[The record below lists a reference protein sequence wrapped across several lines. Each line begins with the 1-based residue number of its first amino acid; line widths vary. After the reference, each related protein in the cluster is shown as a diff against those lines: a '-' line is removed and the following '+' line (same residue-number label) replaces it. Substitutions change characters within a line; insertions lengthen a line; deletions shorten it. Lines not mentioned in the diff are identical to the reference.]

1 MFLNRRHNEASLL
14 ADARERRVLYA
25 PIAGLSLAA
34 TVANVSVR
42 MAHRTAGV
50 SEFGGAPTILAAI
63 VLGLLFLSTLLVK
76 RFTKRFISAGTFLSI
91 HLAGLS
97 SLVLAFIVA
106 MGTSIPQ
113 PAFIALE
120 ACALVGSTFLEFYWL
135 RKLRG
140 TSAQAATVVVF
151 CALALSELLTYM
163 LSFSDVLTWR
173 IVAIVF
179 TFAQFGGIRMSR
191 TMDAPSDMFPAVSE
205 SYFGTDEN
213 RFSNRSF
220 LVVAAMGIWFIS
232 IPMGMGRGFSTGDAL
247 FMSTVPRFMVMVF
260 VLIVSAL
267 WVRHALASHMRQL
280 TTSIWVVMQTLLA
293 LGAIFFAVWPNTTG
307 IGAAFVMAASLVL
320 QAFVWYL
327 IIAFTSFGW
336 RDPFYYC
343 TAAWIAVNLL
353 TVAGML
359 LDGLI
364 TRIMPDNAPVIIS
377 IMSFFVLVSTQ
388 VVFTQLLS
396 SPSEMAERRA
406 AADATKAGATEGYD
420 DGEAVPDA
428 GKPLHL
434 TQDDVRRIPL
444 MGVMALSPQTEVA
457 LPSQTPDVHIA
468 TSVLEIGQRFG
479 LSGREVE
486 VLTLYALGHTQARV
500 SKELQLSQNTV
511 HTHIKRIYEKTDL
524 HSRQEIL
531 DYISEYGKQ

>member
-1 MFLNRRHNEASLL
+1 MFLNRRHNETSLL

-396 SPSEMAERRA
+396 SPARWRSAGPRPMRPRRVRPKVTTTGRPYPMPTNRCTSRRMTCA
-406 AADATKAGATEGYD
+406 A
-420 DGEAVPDA
+420 
-428 GKPLHL
+428 
-434 TQDDVRRIPL
+434 
-444 MGVMALSPQTEVA
+444 SPSWA
-457 LPSQTPDVHIA
+457 
-468 TSVLEIGQRFG
+468 
-479 LSGREVE
+479 
-486 VLTLYALGHTQARV
+486 
-500 SKELQLSQNTV
+500 
-511 HTHIKRIYEKTDL
+511 
-524 HSRQEIL
+524 
-531 DYISEYGKQ
+531 

>member
-1 MFLNRRHNEASLL
+1 MFLNRRHNETSLL

-531 DYISEYGKQ
+531 DYISGYGKQ

>member
-1 MFLNRRHNEASLL
+1 MFLNRRHNETSLL

-406 AADATKAGATEGYD
+406 VADATKAGATEGYD

>member
-1 MFLNRRHNEASLL
+1 MFLNRRHNETSLL

-428 GKPLHL
+428 DKPLHL

>member
-1 MFLNRRHNEASLL
+1 MFLNRRHNETSLL

-428 GKPLHL
+428 DKPLHL

-444 MGVMALSPQTEVA
+444 MGVMALSPQNEVA

>member
-25 PIAGLSLAA
+25 PIAGLALAA

-406 AADATKAGATEGYD
+406 VADATKAGATEGYD

>member
-1 MFLNRRHNEASLL
+1 MCL
-14 ADARERRVLYA
+14 
-25 PIAGLSLAA
+25 
-34 TVANVSVR
+34 
-42 MAHRTAGV
+42 
-50 SEFGGAPTILAAI
+50 GGQH
-63 VLGLLFLSTLLVK
+63 V
-76 RFTKRFISAGTFLSI
+76 
-91 HLAGLS
+91 
-97 SLVLAFIVA
+97 
-106 MGTSIPQ
+106 
-113 PAFIALE
+113 
-120 ACALVGSTFLEFYWL
+120 LEFYWL

-140 TSAQAATVVVF
+140 TSAQAATVVFF

-406 AADATKAGATEGYD
+406 VADATKAGATEGYD